1 MIPGRSGGATAPGPA
16 GRAGPRPE
24 PVALP
29 YNGVHSR
36 VRVARP
42 RSMSM
47 RSFVPALGLLVTV
60 GLLVMSGVALGQQ
73 DAQKISV
80 YKSPT

>member
-1 MIPGRSGGATAPGPA
+1 MDRPGVPDP
-16 GRAGPRPE
+16 PPE

-47 RSFVPALGLLVTV
+47 RSFVPALGLLVAV

>member
-1 MIPGRSGGATAPGPA
+1 
-16 GRAGPRPE
+16 
-24 PVALP
+24 
-29 YNGVHSR
+29 
-36 VRVARP
+36 
-42 RSMSM
+42 M
-47 RSFVPALGLLVTV
+47 RSYVPALGLLVAV